1 MTNRTKT
8 DLVTNVINAL
18 LLDNDS
24 GQISPEDLRTGFIDT
39 ADSVLFWTDSAPASS
54 TESCAVGET
63 RIAATDTVWHLY
75 ICVAT
80 DTWRRAELGS
90 F

>member
-1 MTNRTKT
+1 MTKRTKT
-8 DLVTNVINAL
+8 DLVSNVINAL

-24 GQISPEDLRTGFIDT
+24 GEISPEDLRTGFIDT
-39 ADSVLFWTDSAPASS
+39 ADSVVFWDNTKPASA
-54 TESCAVGET
+54 TASCTLGEVK
-63 RIAATDTVWHLY
+63 IALTGEIWHLY

>member
-1 MTNRTKT
+1 MTKRTKT
-8 DLVTNVINAL
+8 DLVNNIINAL

-24 GQISPEDLRTGFIDT
+24 GEISPEDLRTGFIDT
-39 ADSVLFWTDSAPASS
+39 ADSVVFWDNTKPAST
-54 TESCAVGET
+54 TESCTLGEVKIGLT
-63 RIAATDTVWHLY
+63 GEIWHLY

>member
-1 MTNRTKT
+1 MTKRTKT
-8 DLVTNVINAL
+8 DLVTNIIDAL

-24 GQISPEDLRTGFIDT
+24 GEISPEDIRTGFIDT
-39 ADSVLFWTDSAPASS
+39 ADSVVFWDNTKPASV
-54 TESCAVGET
+54 TESCILGEVKIGVT
-63 RIAATDTVWHLY
+63 SEVWHLY

>member
-1 MTNRTKT
+1 MTKRTKT
-8 DLVTNVINAL
+8 DLVTNIIDAL

-24 GQISPEDLRTGFIDT
+24 GEISPEDIRTGFIDT
-39 ADSVLFWTDSAPASS
+39 ADSVVFWDNTKPASA
-54 TESCAVGET
+54 TASCILGEVKIGVT
-63 RIAATDTVWHLY
+63 SEIWHLY

-80 DTWRRAELGS
+80 DTWRKAELGS

>member
-1 MTNRTKT
+1 MTKRTKT
-8 DLVTNVINAL
+8 DLVNNIINAL

-24 GQISPEDLRTGFIDT
+24 GEISPEDLRTGFIDT
-39 ADSVLFWTDSAPASS
+39 ADSVVFWDNTTPAST
-54 TESCAVGET
+54 TESCTLGEVKIGLT
-63 RIAATDTVWHLY
+63 SEIWHLY

>member
-1 MTNRTKT
+1 MTKRTKT
-8 DLVTNVINAL
+8 DLVSNVINAL
-18 LLDNDS
+18 LLDND
-24 GQISPEDLRTGFIDT
+24 GGEISPQDLRTGFIDT
-39 ADSVLFWTDSAPASS
+39 ADSVIFWDDTAPANS
-54 TESCAVGET
+54 TESCTVGET
-63 RIAATDTVWHLY
+63 RIAATDAVWHVY

>member
-8 DLVTNVINAL
+8 DLVTNVINTL

-39 ADSVLFWTDSAPASS
+39 ADSVLFWADSAPASS

-75 ICVAT
+75 VCVAT